1 MNSLL
6 PLGAASLAL
15 SGCVIWRADDGG
27 VLASEV
33 VGPEGQ
39 RIEAPGLVLDVPAG
53 ALAVP
58 TEITIRI
65 VEPDRSI
72 ADLYS
77 PIYKFEPEGL
87 VFDRPIHVTVDATG
101 APATAIVMW
110 TRDDD
115 PSVFEFAGF
124 VEGGVGVAEVTH
136 FSECVVADPAPCTGD
151 ACAACTGPECETV
164 PDPECP
170 DEGTGETCSD
180 EACGAGASEAA
191 EACAADAAE
200 HCGEEPCR
208 SICRCASSAT
218 GADVCS
224 VDPAEGT
231 TEYEF
236 SQTQAR
242 CPADNPTL
250 GDSVDINGSPSHP
263 NGYDMAGERNDAA
276 CNGYEIVTTYG
287 VVCDC
292 VGSATMGFLCTRA
305 WEEIPPGSGSVGC
318 NTMMRLATDTADAP
332 APEPWD
338 SPSGVTA
345 FIAATG
351 PDLNAA
357 DYEGGAC
364 AGHWERILPD
374 GRETDGG
381 VARGRLANCAVA
393 AVASHWEEATGTY
406 RGCSRFSFPEGAA
419 GLSLSQEDQT
429 RCRLTEEE
437 WQTLGDARSNC
448 GVPARATL
456 PADERRTAAVLR
468 VPGRD
473 PIVGL
478 NGRTPTREG
487 TSQWNRANMSNA
499 MCPPPG
505 PRTATSSDGME
516 RRFRGGGMTHC
527 HAEGDAL
534 EQLAVAS
541 GRTPP
546 VPIEG
551 MDQSGWYSVGDTRHE
566 SAELLV
572 DRAPCRGSCAPY
584 GLDRLRQTAG
594 VDDLTVRSPSGT
606 YRFRDGAGS
615 RGEWVD

>member
-1 MNSLL
+1 
-6 PLGAASLAL
+6 
-15 SGCVIWRADDGG
+15 VIWRADDGG
-27 VLASEV
+27 VLASET

-39 RIEAPGLVLDVPAG
+39 RVEAPGLVLDVPAG

-72 ADLYS
+72 ADLHS

-87 VFDRPIHVTVDATG
+87 VFDRPVHVSIDAAG

-136 FSECVVADPAPCTGD
+136 FSEGVVADPAPCTGET
-151 ACAACTGPECETV
+151 CAA

-180 EACGAGASEAA
+180 GDACGGGGSEAA
-191 EACAADAAE
+191 EACAGDSAE

-208 SICRCASSAT
+208 SLCRCGSSAT
-218 GADVCS
+218 GVDVCS
-224 VDPAEGT
+224 VNPADGMA
-231 TEYEF
+231 EYEF

-242 CPADNPTL
+242 CPADNPAL
-250 GDSVDINGSPSHP
+250 GDTVYVNGVETHP
-263 NGYDMAGERNDAA
+263 DGTQMAGERNDAA
-276 CNGYEIVTTYG
+276 CDGYEIVTTYG

-292 VGSATMGFLCTRA
+292 LGGSPMGYLCARP
-305 WEEIPPGSGSVGC
+305 WQEIPPGSGSVGC
-318 NTMMRLATDTADAP
+318 NTMMRLAANPEDAP
-332 APEPWD
+332 APQPWD
-338 SPSGVTA
+338 IPSGVTA

-351 PDLNAA
+351 PDLVAT
-357 DYEGGAC
+357 DYNGDAC
-364 AGHWERILPD
+364 AGHWERILSD

-381 VARGRLANCAVA
+381 VTRGRLANCAVA

-406 RGCSRFSFPEGAA
+406 RGCSRFSFPEGAE
-419 GLSLSQEDQT
+419 GLSLSPEEQT

-437 WQTLGDARSNC
+437 WQTLSDARSNC

-478 NGRTPTREG
+478 NGRTPTRAG

-505 PRTATSSDGME
+505 PRTAASSDGME

-541 GRTPP
+541 GRRPP
-546 VPIEG
+546 VPIDGVTE
-551 MDQSGWYSVGDTRHE
+551 SGWYSEGDARHE

-584 GLDRLRQTAG
+584 GIDRLRQTAG

-615 RGEWVD
+615 GGQWVD